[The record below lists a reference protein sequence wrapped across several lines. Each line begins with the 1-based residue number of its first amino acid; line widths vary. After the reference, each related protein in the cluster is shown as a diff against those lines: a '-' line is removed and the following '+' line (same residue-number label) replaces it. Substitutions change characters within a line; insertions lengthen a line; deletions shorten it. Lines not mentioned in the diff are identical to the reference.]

1 MLEATEFGA
10 LKHVPIRDGD
20 LVRLG
25 DDGDHELYS
34 VILVRDDRCWLRNLR
49 TELDT
54 LASARMCRRIGHEA
68 TDYTG

>member
-1 MLEATEFGA
+1 MLEASEFGV

-25 DDGDHELYS
+25 DGGDHELYS

-49 TELDT
+49 TEFDT
-54 LASARMCRRIGHEA
+54 LSSVQLCRRIGHEG
-68 TDYTG
+68 DYYTG